1 MRVVIVGAGKIGYSL
16 AQCLVEENH
25 NVIVIEEDE
34 TRRNIIQNS
43 LDVMTIQGN
52 GASPRVLSDSEVR
65 SADLMIAVTDS
76 DEVNMVACMAAKQVG
91 ISRTIARIRDAES
104 NGEAETEFHRS
115 LGIDLT
121 INPEYVTALEISR
134 NLMIPTALEVED
146 FADGKVRLL
155 ELKIRSESPM
165 IRIPLANLELPANV
179 LIVGILRQNKIII
192 PNGRDILLPNDNV
205 FLVGEPKSLDMIQDD
220 FANIL
225 DPVKRVMI
233 IGAGRIGRSL
243 AVILEKAGIAVKV
256 IDKDEERCQGLAKM
270 LKHGFVYCGEGT
282 DIDLLIEEG
291 VGDADAVVC
300 LTDDDKLNLLLAL
313 LAKEMGTKK
322 TIVRVGRTE
331 YIPLMEKVGIDS
343 VLSPRL
349 ITVGFILSHV
359 RRGNYV
365 SVSLLEGA
373 KAQAM
378 EVIVSSSSKVAG
390 KKLKDI
396 SFPPNSLVGAVVH
409 RQGVYVPNGNSILY
423 PNDRAIVFALPDTI
437 SKVEKFF

>member
-52 GASPRVLSDSEVR
+52 GASPKILLDSDVR

-76 DEVNMVACMAAKQVG
+76 DEVNMVACMAAKQAG
-91 ISRTIARIRDAES
+91 IARTIARIRDAES

-165 IRIPLANLELPANV
+165 IRTPLAKLELPDDV

-205 FLVGEPKSLDMIQDD
+205 FLVGEPKSLDMIKDD

-256 IDKDEERCQGLAKM
+256 IDKDEERCQGLGKM